1 MALRHTC
8 TSPAS
13 SLGYGCRLSQ
23 KSAWLPGSHGPTP
36 WLALPRSCQ
45 VAGVAVRRAPV
56 WGVAQPANREPWLV
70 ACVLRGNPLPSCKQ
84 PQIASRKSRHCF
96 VRAHNY
102 QLLFLI
108 SIYTHAAAGAG
119 LGRSVHTRRPP
130 PGCVVLDT
138 GHAHPLDASV
148 DACIIPPMVYGHP
161 TAATLPCESR
171 AWIQF
176 CRCPSSECREVGWRR
191 YHTECVA
198 CTCSEVVRHYA
209 HSDRML

>member
-1 MALRHTC
+1 MSHGTRVSGSQRGGGGWRSGGVALRHTC

-96 VRAHNY
+96 VRAPKLSVDVPH
-102 QLLFLI
+102 FDV
-108 SIYTHAAAGAG
+108 HPR
-119 LGRSVHTRRPP
+119 RSRRRPL
-130 PGCVVLDT
+130 GGVYI
-138 GHAHPLDASV
+138 HADHHLGVS
-148 DACIIPPMVYGHP
+148 C
-161 TAATLPCESR
+161 
-171 AWIQF
+171 WILGTHILLTQ
-176 CRCPSSECREVGWRR
+176 
-191 YHTECVA
+191 A
-198 CTCSEVVRHYA
+198 
-209 HSDRML
+209 

>member
-1 MALRHTC
+1 MSHGTRVSGSQRGGGGWRSGGVALRHTC

-96 VRAHNY
+96 VRAPKLSVDVPH
-102 QLLFLI
+102 FDV
-108 SIYTHAAAGAG
+108 HPR
-119 LGRSVHTRRPP
+119 RSRRRPWAE
-130 PGCVVLDT
+130 CTYTQTTTWV
-138 GHAHPLDASV
+138 
-148 DACIIPPMVYGHP
+148 C
-161 TAATLPCESR
+161 R
-171 AWIQF
+171 AGYWA
-176 CRCPSSECREVGWRR
+176 RTSS
-191 YHTECVA
+191 
-198 CTCSEVVRHYA
+198 
-209 HSDRML
+209 